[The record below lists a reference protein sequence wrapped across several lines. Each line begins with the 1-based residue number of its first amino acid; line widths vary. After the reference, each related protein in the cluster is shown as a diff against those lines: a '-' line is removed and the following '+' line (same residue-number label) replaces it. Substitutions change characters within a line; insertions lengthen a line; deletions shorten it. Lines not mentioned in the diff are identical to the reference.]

1 MLQKRLKKTVAK
13 KFSEKRVL
21 EQARKVVDIEVASIL
36 SAKKYIGREFA
47 RAIRIL
53 SSCSGRVIVTGI
65 GKSGIVGRKIS
76 ATLASTGTP
85 SIFLHPGEA
94 IHGDLGM
101 VCKNDAVIAIS
112 NSGETDEIVRIV
124 PSLKKIGVPIVSIT
138 SERKSSL
145 GMQSTVVINTGP
157 IREADPF
164 SLIPS
169 SSTTTA
175 LVLGDAIAITLLTL
189 KGFQKEDY
197 AFYHPGGNLGR
208 RLMLRVKDVMQTGSN
223 IPSVSCDSSMEEV
236 ISEINKKNLGFSLV
250 VDSMGKVVGIITDG
264 DLRRLL
270 AEKKNIFN
278 LKACEC
284 MMPNPLGIDEE
295 KLAVQALAIM
305 EEKEITCLVI
315 RDKNKRAKG
324 IVHLHDVLG
333 KRNFSQEI

>member
-1 MLQKRLKKTVAK
+1 M
-13 KFSEKRVL
+13 EKNINDRKIL
-21 EQARKVVDIEVASIL
+21 EQIKKVIDIEVANIL
-36 SAKKYIGREFA
+36 NARKHVCGEFVK
-47 RAIRIL
+47 AIKLLL
-53 SSCSGRVIVTGI
+53 SCKGKVIVTGI
-65 GKSGIVGRKIS
+65 GKSGIIGRKIS

-101 VCKNDAVIAIS
+101 VCRNDVIIAIS
-112 NSGETDEIVRIV
+112 NSGETEEIIRIV
-124 PSLKKIGVPIVSIT
+124 PSLKKIGVPIISVT
-138 SERKSSL
+138 SAKKSSL
-145 GMQSTVVINTGP
+145 GLQSSVVLCTGP
-157 IREADPF
+157 ITEADPF

-175 LVLGDAIAITLLTL
+175 LVIGDAIAITLLTI

-223 IPSVSCDSSMEEV
+223 IPVVSYDTTMEKV
-236 ISEINKKNLGFSLV
+236 ISEINRKNLGFTLV
-250 VDSMGKVVGIITDG
+250 VDKDSRVAGIITDG

-270 AEKKNIFN
+270 TKKRDIFS
-278 LKACEC
+278 LKAYEC
-284 MMPNPLGIDEE
+284 MTHNPLGIDEE

-315 RDKNKRAKG
+315 RDKNNRPKG
-324 IVHLHDVLG
+324 IVHLHDLLG
-333 KRNFSQEI
+333 KRQFSQEL